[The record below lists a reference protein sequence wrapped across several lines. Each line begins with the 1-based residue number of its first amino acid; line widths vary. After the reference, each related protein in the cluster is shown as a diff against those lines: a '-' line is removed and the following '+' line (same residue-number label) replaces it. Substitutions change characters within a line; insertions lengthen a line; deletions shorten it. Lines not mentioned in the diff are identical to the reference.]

1 MPNEDFAPAATDEL
15 IGQVLPLS
23 DPDEGSFAL
32 TEARREQL
40 RNASLELDHL
50 RKLLSAQDAAKLH
63 AQSVAAQLQRELKSF
78 ETDNNRLRAD
88 LKKLQDQATLT
99 KLEHNTELYQASERE
114 SLLKKELQE
123 LRAQLDHVVAKT
135 SGHGKRWLVIGL
147 GVVIPALIWAA
158 ATQWHSRAAPASDDD
173 STPDSAVVAD
183 SARPVAAKPA
193 AKDLSGAMVRLEQAL
208 DSFKGEKPEQVLQRI
223 HIANAVKG
231 VEVCSF
237 EWNNGQVSML
247 FGSKEGLDIDK
258 AMSRC
263 ADAVEK
269 AAK

>member
-1 MPNEDFAPAATDEL
+1 
-15 IGQVLPLS
+15 
-23 DPDEGSFAL
+23 
-32 TEARREQL
+32 
-40 RNASLELDHL
+40 
-50 RKLLSAQDAAKLH
+50 
-63 AQSVAAQLQRELKSF
+63 
-78 ETDNNRLRAD
+78 
-88 LKKLQDQATLT
+88 
-99 KLEHNTELYQASERE
+99 
-114 SLLKKELQE
+114 
-123 LRAQLDHVVAKT
+123 
-135 SGHGKRWLVIGL
+135 
-147 GVVIPALIWAA
+147 
-158 ATQWHSRAAPASDDD
+158 
-173 STPDSAVVAD
+173 
-183 SARPVAAKPA
+183 
-193 AKDLSGAMVRLEQAL
+193 MVRLEQAL